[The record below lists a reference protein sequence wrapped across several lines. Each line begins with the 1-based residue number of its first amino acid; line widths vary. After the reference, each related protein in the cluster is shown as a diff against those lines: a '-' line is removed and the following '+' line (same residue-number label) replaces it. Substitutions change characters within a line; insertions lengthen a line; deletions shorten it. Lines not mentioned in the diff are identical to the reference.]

1 VIGLD
6 ITQVE
11 LGSLV
16 GVTRP
21 TAERALRELRVAGLV
36 DTGGRRLIVLDQQGL
51 RAVAHEGLSSP
62 SDDGELRH

>member
-1 VIGLD
+1 MIGLD
-6 ITQVE
+6 LTQVE

-36 DTGGRRLIVLDQQGL
+36 DTGGRRLIVRDEQGL
-51 RAVAHEGLSSP
+51 RAVADECISP